1 MELSQSNGN
10 SPPLEPSTEQ
20 TAQPMSKSQLKKIRR
35 QQVWEDKR
43 EKRKEI
49 RRQKVKDK
57 KQRQREARE
66 TATPAAPLEDN
77 GRKHLRPTQLP
88 ITIIIDCGFDDYML
102 DSERTSLAS
111 QITRCY
117 SDNQKSPFQ
126 THLAISSFGGHL
138 KRRFDTVLAGHHLH
152 WKDVKFH
159 EEDFEQVAVQATALM
174 HGSEGGSLA
183 GIFESDQLSTQT
195 SAAQGS
201 QTGELV
207 YLTSESPDTLTKLQ
221 PYSTYVL
228 GGLVDR
234 NRHKGLCYKRAKDCG
249 IKTAK
254 LPIGEYMQMA
264 SRFVLATNH
273 VMEIMLRYLELGD
286 WGQALLHVV
295 PKRKG
300 GVLKAMATEVSKEE
314 IEDDAGKGGLE
325 DDAGKDG
332 IEDDADKEASKQ
344 QTGPDLNLPVEVLEP
359 GQEAR
364 EPRRGT

>member
-1 MELSQSNGN
+1 MEPGQPNRN
-10 SPPLEPSTEQ
+10 SPLLDSSTEQ
-20 TAQPMSKSQLKKIRR
+20 RAQPLSKNQLKKIRR
-35 QQVWEDKR
+35 QKDWESKR

-49 RRQKVKDK
+49 RKQKSKDR
-57 KQRQREARE
+57 KQRNREARE
-66 TATPAAPLEDN
+66 NAIPAASPEDN

-88 ITIIIDCGFDDYML
+88 ITIIVDCGFEDYMS

-117 SDNQKSPFQ
+117 SENQRSPLQ

-138 KRRFDTVLAGHHLH
+138 KKRFDTVLAGHHQN

-159 EEDFEQVAVQATALM
+159 EEDFEQVAGHAAALM
-174 HGSEGGSLA
+174 HSSQGGKLA
-183 GIFESDQLSTQT
+183 GVFESNRLPKQT
-195 SAAQGS
+195 STAEDF

-207 YLTSESPDTLTKLQ
+207 YLTSDSPDTLTQLQ

-234 NRHKGLCYKRAKDCG
+234 NRHKGLCYKRAKDRG

-254 LPIGEYMQMA
+254 LPIGDYMQMA
-264 SRFVLATNH
+264 SRFVLTTNH

-286 WGQALLHVV
+286 WGQALLRVV

-300 GVLKAMATEVSKEE
+300 AVLKAIAAKVSKG
-314 IEDDAGKGGLE
+314 ALE
-325 DDAGKDG
+325 DDAGKER

-344 QTGPDLNLPVEVLEP
+344 QARSNSSPPEEVLESRH
-359 GQEAR
+359 EAR
-364 EPRRGT
+364 EPRLGE